1 MSTDQSISG
10 PATDPVTEGETR
22 VETPL
27 SSGVS
32 PETPSEGPDAG
43 PRAAARA
50 RVAQFL
56 QSHRRFQTAWDV
68 AVGDRPSVWSTSPA
82 TPAEVFRYAAA
93 GEWCDEE
100 STYLRWAG
108 QAYCL
113 GLAIPFTVAAYV
125 AAWLLQRP
133 ARGAAV
139 LVLFVIVRLFG

>member
-1 MSTDQSISG
+1 MTTPDQTG
-10 PATDPVTEGETR
+10 QTLTESETAP
-22 VETPL
+22 ETAVR
-27 SSGVS
+27 SAVS
-32 PETPSEGPDAG
+32 QETPSEGINTR

-50 RVAQFL
+50 RVTRL
-56 QSHRRFQTAWDV
+56 VNSHPRARRAWEI
-68 AVGDRPSVWSTSPA
+68 AVGDRPSVWSSTPA

-113 GLAIPFTVAAYV
+113 GLAIPFTVAAYI

-133 ARGAAV
+133 ARGVAV